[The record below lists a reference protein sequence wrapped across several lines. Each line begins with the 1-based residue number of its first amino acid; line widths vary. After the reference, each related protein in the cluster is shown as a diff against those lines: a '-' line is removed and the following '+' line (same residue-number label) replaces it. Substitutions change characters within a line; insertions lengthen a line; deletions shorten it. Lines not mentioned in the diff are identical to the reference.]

1 MRNSVISTILS
12 VLILFISLIVL
23 PSYFIGVINWRTD
36 MNTCQVAARNF
47 VDMVIDNG
55 QITDRALSD
64 LNLSIAG
71 CSSTFTYEYHREER
85 ITNPK
90 EGGGVVVKWVNTSVD
105 KDTVWH
111 SGDLCTIVITQK
123 SQGLFQRLS
132 SMLLGTQYTNME
144 VRLTGMVR

>member
-1 MRNSVISTILS
+1 
-12 VLILFISLIVL
+12 
-23 PSYFIGVINWRTD
+23 

-64 LNLSIAG
+64 LNLALAG
-71 CSSTFTYEYHREER
+71 CTATFTYEYHREER

-90 EGGGVVVKWVNTSVD
+90 EDGGVVVKWVNTSVD
-105 KDTVWH
+105 EDTVWH

-132 SMLLGTQYTNME
+132 MGLLGVSYNNME

>member
-1 MRNSVISTILS
+1 MRNSVVSTILS
-12 VLILFISLIVL
+12 IIILFISLIVL
-23 PSYFIGVINWRTD
+23 PSFFIGVINWRTD

-64 LNLSIAG
+64 LNLALAG
-71 CSSTFTYEYHREER
+71 CTATFTYEYHREER

-90 EGGGVVVKWVNTSVD
+90 EDGGVVVKWVNTSVD
-105 KDTVWH
+105 EDTVWH

-132 SMLLGTQYTNME
+132 MGLLGVSYNNME